1 MARLL
6 IIAHA
11 PLASAFKAVAQH
23 TFPELAARS
32 VYALDVE
39 PGMSLDEVESQ
50 ARGLLNGHGPAPT
63 PLMPLPEPLP
73 PRRGVA
79 QQQQSAAIVPAP
91 LPPVA
96 LAPTQRALSQLTG
109 QYVRDGAA
117 VVAAND
123 LIDDSTETLV
133 LTDVFGA
140 TPANAAQR
148 LADGVST
155 RMLCGIN
162 VPMLWRALNY
172 SALPLAELVER
183 SLNGASQGVVSINST
198 RPQNQTYQPH
208 ASDAEQHH
216 HHQQ

>member
-11 PLASAFKAVAQH
+11 PLATAFKAVAQH
-23 TFPELAARS
+23 AFPELAATS
-32 VYALDVE
+32 VHALDVE
-39 PGMSLDEVESQ
+39 PGMTADDVERLARRLLAQ
-50 ARGLLNGHGPAPT
+50 ASVGAAQTL
-63 PLMPLPEPLP
+63 
-73 PRRGVA
+73 A
-79 QQQQSAAIVPAP
+79 QQQASLLGAPA

-96 LAPTQRALSQLTG
+96 LSPTQRALSQL
-109 QYVRDGAA
+109 AA
-117 VVAAND
+117 ERPAPEGSV
-123 LIDDSTETLV
+123 DDNIETLV

-148 LADGVST
+148 LADGVNI

-172 SALPLAELVER
+172 AALPLAELVER
-183 SLNGASQGVVSINST
+183 SMSGASQGVVSINST
-198 RPQNQTYQPH
+198 KPQNQAYQPN
-208 ASDAEQHH
+208 ANDAQHH

>member
-11 PLASAFKAVAQH
+11 PLATAFQAVAQH
-23 TFPELAARS
+23 AFPELAASS
-32 VYALDVE
+32 VLALDVE
-39 PGMSLDEVESQ
+39 PGMSADDVERL
-50 ARGLLNGHGPAPT
+50 ARRLLAKVGGSSAPPPQTGGLPG
-63 PLMPLPEPLP
+63 
-73 PRRGVA
+73 
-79 QQQQSAAIVPAP
+79 AA

-96 LAPTQRALSQLTG
+96 LSPTQRALSQLAG
-109 QYVRDGAA
+109 ERLPLGVGAPG
-117 VVAAND
+117 NLPGD
-123 LIDDSTETLV
+123 PPDDSIETLV

-148 LADGVST
+148 LADGVNI

-172 SALPLAELVER
+172 AALPLADLVER
-183 SLNGASQGVVSINST
+183 SMSGASQGVVSINST
-198 RPQNQTYQPH
+198 RPQNQAFQPN
-208 ASDAEQHH
+208 ANDAQHH